1 MRNAKRIGRKLL
13 ASFLCVTMT
22 AGLLTGLY
30 TYKNNKEVKA
40 ATTGFT
46 SNDFLK
52 CVVHQLRIIMVK
64 ETWCT

>member
-1 MRNAKRIGRKLL
+1 MRNVKRIGKKLL

-40 ATTGFT
+40 KVTTGFT

-52 CVVHQLRIIMVK
+52 CDGTSIK
-64 ETWCT
+64 K